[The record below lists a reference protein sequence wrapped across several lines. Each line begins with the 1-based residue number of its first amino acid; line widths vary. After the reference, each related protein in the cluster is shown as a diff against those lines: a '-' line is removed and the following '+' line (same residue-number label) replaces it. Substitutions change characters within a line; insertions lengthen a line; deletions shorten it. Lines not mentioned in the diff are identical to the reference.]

1 MLNKNKTET
10 PIRVRETIVAIAY
23 TDIKNP
29 ACKMIITLRTEEEGS
44 GVRGEGGRGGGEGG
58 YSHSRQDEDG
68 ERKRRNMTRRTRK
81 RNKAPKQEH
90 LQPRR

>member
-44 GVRGEGGRGGGEGG
+44 GVRGEGGRGGEGG